1 MIRVLIADDHP
12 VVRLGLK
19 MILDNEPDIS
29 VHKEARTARQAL
41 ELIHNT
47 DFDII
52 LLDISLPDRNGL
64 EVLHQLKNEYPD
76 INVLVISMHSE
87 DLYAVRVLKEGA
99 SGYINKDSAPEELV
113 KAVRKV
119 VSGGKYVS
127 PSLGEKLAFGLVSES
142 YGPPD
147 RALSNREFQVMRMI
161 ASGKTIKEISNELY
175 LSEKTVST
183 YRGRIMKK
191 MNMKT
196 NAELITYSIKNNLI
210 AWSAFLIITLD
221 ALLRAS

>member
-19 MILDNEPDIS
+19 MILEKEPDIS
-29 VHKEARTARQAL
+29 VHNEARTAREAL
-41 ELIHNT
+41 ELVHNT
-47 DFDII
+47 DFDIV

-64 EVLHQLKNEYPD
+64 EVLHQLKNECPE
-76 INVLVISMHSE
+76 IKVLVISMHSE

-119 VSGGKYVS
+119 VSGGRYVS
-127 PSLGEKLAFGLVSES
+127 SSLAEKLAFGLVNDSD
-142 YGPPD
+142 GPPD
-147 RALSNREFQVMRMI
+147 RALSNREFQIMCMI
-161 ASGKTIKEISNELY
+161 ASGKTVKGISNELY

-183 YRGRIMKK
+183 YRARIMKK

-196 NAELITYSIKNNLI
+196 NAELISYTIKNNLI
-210 AWSAFLIITLD
+210 T
-221 ALLRAS
+221 

>member
-19 MILDNEPDIS
+19 MILENEPDIS
-29 VHKEARTARQAL
+29 VHNEATTAREAL
-41 ELIHNT
+41 ELVHNA
-47 DFDII
+47 DFDIV

-64 EVLHQLKNEYPD
+64 EVLHQLKYEYPE

-99 SGYINKDSAPEELV
+99 SGYMNKDSAPEELV

-119 VSGGKYVS
+119 VSGGRYVS
-127 PSLGEKLAFGLVSES
+127 SSLAEKLAFGLVSES
-142 YGPPD
+142 NDPPD
-147 RALSNREFQVMRMI
+147 RALSNREFQVMCMI
-161 ASGKTIKEISNELY
+161 ASGKTVKEISNDLY

-183 YRGRIMKK
+183 YRARIMKK

-196 NAELITYSIKNNLI
+196 NAELISYTIKNNLI
-210 AWSAFLIITLD
+210 A
-221 ALLRAS
+221 

>member
-19 MILDNEPDIS
+19 MILQKEPDIS
-29 VHKEARTARQAL
+29 VHNEARTAREAL
-41 ELIHNT
+41 ELVHST
-47 DFDII
+47 DFDIV

-64 EVLHQLKNEYPD
+64 EVLRQLKNECPE
-76 INVLVISMHSE
+76 ISVLVISMHSE

-99 SGYINKDSAPEELV
+99 CGYINKDSAPEELV

-119 VSGGKYVS
+119 VSGGRYVS
-127 PSLGEKLAFGLVSES
+127 SSLAEKLAFGLVSES
-142 YGPPD
+142 NGSPD
-147 RALSNREFQVMRMI
+147 EALSNREFQVMCMI
-161 ASGKTIKEISNELY
+161 ASGKTVKEISNKLY

-183 YRGRIMKK
+183 YRARIMKK

-196 NAELITYSIKNNLI
+196 NAELTSYSIKNNLI
-210 AWSAFLIITLD
+210 T
-221 ALLRAS
+221 